1 MLERVAELFIKISA
15 YFFPLDDDV
24 PLQQSQD
31 YFFLVEQARR
41 EWQSAR
47 KRFNEISDP
56 DLVDHA
62 VYNIEAAERRY
73 IYLLKKAK
81 EEGATLY
88 SASDERLGR
97 WQK

>member
-1 MLERVAELFIKISA
+1 MEKLAELLLKLSA
-15 YFFPLDDDV
+15 YFFPSEEKVVSRQPEDH
-24 PLQQSQD
+24 
-31 YFFLVEQARR
+31 FLMVEQARR

-47 KRFNEISDP
+47 DKFDQISDP

-62 VYNIEAAERRY
+62 IYNIEAAERRY

-88 SASDERLGR
+88 SAADER
-97 WQK
+97 

>member
-1 MLERVAELFIKISA
+1 MEKLAELLLKLSA
-15 YFFPLDDDV
+15 FFFPSEEKV
-24 PLQQSQD
+24 VSQQQED
-31 YFFLVEQARR
+31 HFLMVEQARR

-47 KRFNEISDP
+47 DKFDQISDP

-62 VYNIEAAERRY
+62 IYNIEAAERRY

-88 SASDERLGR
+88 SAADER
-97 WQK
+97 